1 VTETTLQHL
10 IKCNAGAFDCI
21 ANLEAYGYLNE
32 GAMLGLK
39 DQLSEQL
46 ILLKGQKHLDEPLI
60 ISSQPVRSDLTD
72 TECVML
78 LSWAVGGLMK
88 MAPAEDI
95 RRAVLWLALD
105 DEYWERVKTASQKIE
120 EIKLRQE
127 SEGRTA

>member
-1 VTETTLQHL
+1 MTETTLQHL

-21 ANLEAYGYLNE
+21 ASLEAFGYLVQGE
-32 GAMLGLK
+32 MLGLK

-46 ILLKGQKHLDEPLI
+46 ILLSGQRHLDEPLI

-72 TECVML
+72 TECVMI
-78 LSWAVGGLMK
+78 LSGAVGGLLK

-105 DEYWERVKTASQKIE
+105 DEYWEKVKTASQKTE
-120 EIKLRQE
+120 EIKLRQK
-127 SEGRTA
+127 SEGRPA